1 MEIWLVIFGFLAG
14 IIGGMGMG
22 GGLVLVPL
30 LVIFLGAEQTV
41 SQGIN
46 LICFFFLATSS
57 LILHFKNKL
66 VDTRYLLVIILCSS
80 VFAVGGSFLANVIP
94 SGVLKIC
101 FGVFLIFLSFFQFF
115 EFFNKKSNQ

>member
-1 MEIWLVIFGFLAG
+1 MEIWLVVFGFLAG

-30 LVIFLGAEQTV
+30 LTIFLSVEQAV

-46 LICFFFLATSS
+46 LICFFFLALSS

-66 VDTRYLLVIILCSS
+66 VDTRYLLIIILCSS
-80 VFAVGGSFLANVIP
+80 AFAVGGSYLANII
-94 SGVLKIC
+94 SGEILKVW
-101 FGVFLIFLSFFQFF
+101 FGFFLIFLSIFQFF
-115 EFFNKKSNQ
+115 EVFKKKSN